1 MSGGAEFRS
10 AADSSLERGLENML
24 RGAIQVEPGANLL
37 IAYEDASHGWYDKEL
52 KNRVIDYCRE
62 ILGAKVDS
70 VEVGPPANTPCA
82 PLEKRL
88 QAQTFDWVI
97 FLARL
102 GDQGRF
108 DQDHDGPRK
117 LMVYTRRV
125 SQLESTFG
133 TVPQAAMLSLKSVV
147 DSLIAEAKMITITC
161 PHGTHLTGEHNAQVS
176 GSNQNADGKGENGTG
191 KDVAVV
197 RFPAAVSTPVSAGA
211 FSGQVALRQGLTSTG
226 SKVYEPPNLPIAE
239 PVMAHVVNGRID
251 RFDGREEDANAVW
264 DHYEM
269 VANRFGIEP
278 MIVDSWHQGLHPGTD
293 ASPDPDDDLCRWG
306 ETLFTSPQYLHF
318 HTCGEYPPGEIC
330 WMVESPTL
338 TLDGRDLYQDGQI
351 RVETFE
357 AFTPCL
363 DRYPELRALFDKDSM
378 I

>member
-1 MSGGAEFRS
+1 MSSGAELRS
-10 AADSSLERGLENML
+10 AAGSPLKRGLENML
-24 RGAIQVEPGANLL
+24 QGAIRVEPGAKVL

-52 KNRVIDYCRE
+52 KDRVVEYCRE
-62 ILGAKVDS
+62 VLEAKVDS
-70 VEVGPPANTPCA
+70 LEVGPPANTPCA
-82 PLEKRL
+82 PLEKML
-88 QAQTFDWVI
+88 QSQAWDWVI

-108 DQDHDGPRK
+108 DQDHGGPQK
-117 LMVYTRRV
+117 LMIYTRRV

-133 TVPQAAMLSLKSVV
+133 TVPQKAMIALKQVV
-147 DSLIAEAKMITITC
+147 DGLIAGAATITITC
-161 PHGTHLTGEHNAQVS
+161 PHGTNLTGKRNAQAS
-176 GSNQNADGKGENGTG
+176 SSNQNAGGKGENSAG
-191 KDVAVV
+191 KDVTVV
-197 RFPAAVSTPVSAGA
+197 RFPAAVSTPVSAQA
-211 FSGQVALRQGLTSTG
+211 FSGQVVLRQGLTSTG

-251 RFDGREEDANAVW
+251 HFDGPEEDANAVRE
-264 DHYEM
+264 HYEM
-269 VANRFGIEP
+269 VASRFGIEP

-293 ASPDPDDDLCRWG
+293 ASPDPDGDLCRWG

-338 TLDGRDLYQDGQI
+338 TLDGRDLYRDGEI

-357 AFTPCL
+357 EFTPCL
-363 DRYPELRALFDKDSM
+363 DDHPELRTLFD
-378 I
+378 